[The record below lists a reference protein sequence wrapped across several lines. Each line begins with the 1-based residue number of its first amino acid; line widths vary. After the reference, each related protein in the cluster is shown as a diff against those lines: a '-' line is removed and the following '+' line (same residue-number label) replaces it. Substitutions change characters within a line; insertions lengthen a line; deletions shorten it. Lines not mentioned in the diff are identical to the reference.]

1 MRLAISS
8 VLPKRFVQ
16 QIPWLAV
23 LGVLVILVPPLV
35 VTSPYVMHLLV
46 LSAIY
51 TLLASSL
58 NLVMGYSGLLTLGH
72 HAFFGIGAYAS
83 VLLSMQLSFP
93 LWLSIPLGGVAA
105 ALSGSLLSTLLLKLR
120 SAYFVIST
128 IAFAE
133 IMRLVA
139 TNWESLTQ
147 GPMGITGVPTLS
159 KNLPLLSRLDWSPA
173 QKSYFIV
180 ATVCAVAVLFI
191 SRLIASDVGRALM
204 GMREAENLAKS
215 LGIDT
220 RSYALLS
227 VITGTFWA
235 GIAGGLYGHYTQF
248 LSPDV
253 FYFVLM
259 VSIIIMVLG
268 GGMGTVVGPVL
279 GGVLFTLLPELLR
292 SSDQYRML
300 IYGIIIILFARV
312 APMGIWAGLQ
322 HKINCATENPFLG

>member
-1 MRLAISS
+1 MRLAIPPVTSHFIQH
-8 VLPKRFVQ
+8 LP
-16 QIPWLAV
+16 WHAV
-23 LGVLVILVPPLV
+23 LVVLAILLPPLV

-58 NLVMGYSGLLTLGH
+58 NLVMGYSGLLSLGH
-72 HAFFGIGAYAS
+72 HAFFGIGAYTS
-83 VLLSMQLSFP
+83 VLLSLELSVP

-105 ALSGSLLSTLLLKLR
+105 AIAGWLLSTLLLRLR

-133 IMRLVA
+133 IMRLIA

-147 GPMGITGVPTLS
+147 GPMGITGVPVLTQ
-159 KNLPLLSRLDWSPA
+159 NLPLLSAWNWSLA
-173 QKSYFIV
+173 QQSYLIV
-180 ATVCAVAVLFI
+180 AMVCAVAVLFI
-191 SRLIASDVGRALM
+191 SRLVYSDVGRSLM
-204 GMREAENLAKS
+204 GMREAENLAES
-215 LGIDT
+215 LGINT
-220 RSYALLS
+220 RIYALIS
-227 VITGTFWA
+227 VVVGTFFA

-253 FYFVLM
+253 FYFILM

-268 GGMGTVVGPVL
+268 GGMGTVLGPVL
-279 GGVLFTLLPELLR
+279 GGVLFTLLPEVLR

-300 IYGIIIILFARV
+300 IYGVIIILFARF
-312 APMGIWAGLQ
+312 APMGLWANLRHQ
-322 HKINCATENPFLG
+322 IARLSQ

>member
-1 MRLAISS
+1 MRLAIPPVTSHFIQH
-8 VLPKRFVQ
+8 LPWQV
-16 QIPWLAV
+16 
-23 LGVLVILVPPLV
+23 VLVLLAIFLPPLV

-58 NLVMGYSGLLTLGH
+58 NLVMGYSGLLSLGH
-72 HAFFGIGAYAS
+72 HAFFGIGAYTS
-83 VLLSMQLSFP
+83 VLLSLELSVP

-105 ALSGSLLSTLLLKLR
+105 AIAGWLLSTLLLRLR

-133 IMRLVA
+133 IMRLIA

-147 GPMGITGVPTLS
+147 GPMGITGVPILTQ
-159 KNLPLLSRLDWSPA
+159 NVPLLSGWNWSLA
-173 QKSYFIV
+173 QQSYLVV
-180 ATVCAVAVLFI
+180 AMICAVAVLFI
-191 SRLIASDVGRALM
+191 SRLVYSDVGRSLM
-204 GMREAENLAKS
+204 GMREAENLAES
-215 LGIDT
+215 LGINT
-220 RSYALLS
+220 RIYALIS
-227 VITGTFWA
+227 VVVGTFFA

-253 FYFVLM
+253 FYFILM

-268 GGMGTVVGPVL
+268 GGMGTVLGPVL
-279 GGVLFTLLPELLR
+279 GGLLFTLLPEVLR

-300 IYGIIIILFARV
+300 IYGVIIILFARF
-312 APMGIWAGLQ
+312 APMGLWANLRHQ
-322 HKINCATENPFLG
+322 IARLSP